1 MNSVVQPKQTTPVFV
16 VALLLFGFG
25 IAQRVHAVPPEPN
38 RPPNHPV
45 FPVNVD
51 VDVSTSQCPGE
62 TVHLSGELHLHFE
75 TDRGMALPK
84 SCPDRSTLCS
94 ATLEGVTGTG
104 VTSGRTYV
112 AGNAGHPF
120 RSVSDVHNSKGTWTL
135 KFHVIGMPNS
145 PPQADVCPGCT
156 FRFTLEYTVKWE
168 SRNGKVHSA
177 NAKPEVLCP

>member
-16 VALLLFGFG
+16 VALLLFGFA
-25 IAQRVHAVPPEPN
+25 IAQSVHAVMPEPG

-62 TVHLSGELHLHFE
+62 TVHLSGELHLHFK
-75 TDRGMALPK
+75 TDQGVALPN
-84 SCPDRSTLCS
+84 SCSDRSTLCA

-112 AGNAGHPF
+112 ASNPF
-120 RSVSDVHNSKGTWTL
+120 FSDYHVRNSKGTWIIR
-135 KFHVIGMPNS
+135 FHVIGMPNS
-145 PPQADVCPGCT
+145 PPQEDVCPGCI

-168 SRNGKVHSA
+168 SRNGKVHSPHA
-177 NAKPEVLCP
+177 QPEVLCP